1 MSIINCEIN
10 LILALPKNCNISSAT
25 TKTKFAITDT
35 KLYVPVVTLL
45 TEDNVKLLKQLES
58 DFKRTINRNI
68 YQSKVT
74 QQAQNRFLNYLID
87 PTANRVFALS
97 VENKLIKK
105 YRQVTI
111 FQK

>member
-58 DFKRTINRNI
+58 DFKRTINWNI

-87 PTANRVFALS
+87 PTVNRVSALS
-97 VENKLIKK
+97 FENKLIKK
-105 YRQVTI
+105 YRQVII

>member
-58 DFKRTINRNI
+58 DFKRTINWNI

-74 QQAQNRFLNYLID
+74 QQAQNRFLNDLID
-87 PTANRVFALS
+87 PTVNRVSALS
-97 VENKLIKK
+97 FENKLIKK
-105 YRQVTI
+105 YRQVII

>member
-58 DFKRTINRNI
+58 DFKRTINWNI

-74 QQAQNRFLNYLID
+74 QQAQNRF
-87 PTANRVFALS
+87 
-97 VENKLIKK
+97 
-105 YRQVTI
+105 
-111 FQK
+111 

>member
-1 MSIINCEIN
+1 MSIIICEIN

-35 KLYVPVVTLL
+35 KLYVPLVTLL

-58 DFKRTINRNI
+58 DFKRTINWNI

-87 PTANRVFALS
+87 PTVNRVSALS
-97 VENKLIKK
+97 FENKLIKK
-105 YRQVTI
+105 YRQVII

>member
-35 KLYVPVVTLL
+35 KLYVPLVTLL

-58 DFKRTINRNI
+58 DFKRTINWNI

-87 PTANRVFALS
+87 PTVNRVSALS
-97 VENKLIKK
+97 FENKLIKE
-105 YRQVTI
+105 YRQVII

>member
-10 LILALPKNCNISSAT
+10 LILPLPKNCNISSAT

-45 TEDNVKLLKQLES
+45 TEDIVKLLKQLES
-58 DFKRTINRNI
+58 GFKRTVNWNM

>member
-1 MSIINCEIN
+1 M
-10 LILALPKNCNISSAT
+10 
-25 TKTKFAITDT
+25 
-35 KLYVPVVTLL
+35 
-45 TEDNVKLLKQLES
+45 
-58 DFKRTINRNI
+58 

>member
-35 KLYVPVVTLL
+35 KLYVPLVTLL

-58 DFKRTINRNI
+58 DFKRTINWNI

-87 PTANRVFALS
+87 PTVNRVSALS
-97 VENKLIKK
+97 FENKLIKK
-105 YRQVTI
+105 YRQVII